1 MVARRSSE
9 PQDGVRLPGEV
20 LNNKSLECAGFA
32 RDSAKVEDQ
41 VQFLARMLGTIRMYS
56 PQKHLMVH

>member
-1 MVARRSSE
+1 
-9 PQDGVRLPGEV
+9 V